1 MHDSNGPNSK
11 TGLSFPPFC
20 SARTES
26 AGQGRMGKEGETFC
40 VKLLEF
46 HHVTLCCLG
55 VFSPHV
61 REKGKDSDRLK
72 SLTCPV
78 G

>member
-1 MHDSNGPNSK
+1 MVQTARLAS
-11 TGLSFPPFC
+11 PFLR
-20 SARTES
+20 SAVLGQT
-26 AGQGRMGKEGETFC
+26 GQGRMGKEGETFC